1 MMLAVRSELLMHF
14 IISLTITALFKME
27 RIILQFSFRMINCRI
42 LKDSSLNANNRELNY
57 CSECH
62 CSIMERFEIQLAW
75 LDLF

>member
-1 MMLAVRSELLMHF
+1 MHF
-14 IISLTITALFKME
+14 TISLTITALFKMK
-27 RIILQFSFRMINCRI
+27 RIILLFSFRVINCRI

-62 CSIMERFEIQLAW
+62 CSIMEQFEIQLAW

>member
-1 MMLAVRSELLMHF
+1 MMPAVWGELLMHF
-14 IISLTITALFKME
+14 TISLTITALFRME
-27 RIILQFSFRMINCRI
+27 RITLLLSFRMINCRI

-62 CSIMERFEIQLAW
+62 CSIMEQFEIQLAW

>member
-1 MMLAVRSELLMHF
+1 M
-14 IISLTITALFKME
+14 
-27 RIILQFSFRMINCRI
+27 LQFSFRMINCRI

-62 CSIMERFEIQLAW
+62 CSIMEQFEIQLAW

>member
-1 MMLAVRSELLMHF
+1 MMPAVWGELLMHF
-14 IISLTITALFKME
+14 TISLTITALFRME
-27 RIILQFSFRMINCRI
+27 RITLLLSFRMINCRI

-62 CSIMERFEIQLAW
+62 CGIMEQFEIQLAW